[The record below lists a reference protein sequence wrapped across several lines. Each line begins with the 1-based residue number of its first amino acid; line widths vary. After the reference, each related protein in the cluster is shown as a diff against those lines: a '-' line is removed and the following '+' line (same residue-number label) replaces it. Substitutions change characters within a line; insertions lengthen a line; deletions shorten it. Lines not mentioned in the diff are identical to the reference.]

1 MKKLPSHSLPT
12 YSEESCKDAL
22 FHYTTADGLLGILR
36 DNEIWSSAYYC
47 TNDESEDES
56 ELSAGEN
63 VLTQIFRADIIKKGR
78 A

>member
-36 DNEIWSSAYYC
+36 DNEIWSSAYYF
-47 TNDESEDES
+47 TNDESE
-56 ELSAGEN
+56 LSP
-63 VLTQIFRADIIKKGR
+63 DIS
-78 A
+78 